1 MILGRF
7 CSPPLSTILFKNDA
21 TCLEIQSSFIKY
33 QKFKKKKL
41 KILIKKKRPFL
52 MYMYASLQKKI
63 LNLVSNTYILY
74 AWHVSNHVL
83 TLFWCV
89 MDFEKKNQTRVFA
102 SAGKKINYIRSRK
115 VNSNWLF
122 DIRKIYLSPEY
133 QSAMK
138 HIFLRQ
144 VERVDRLNEI

>member
-1 MILGRF
+1 
-7 CSPPLSTILFKNDA
+7 
-21 TCLEIQSSFIKY
+21 
-33 QKFKKKKL
+33 
-41 KILIKKKRPFL
+41 

-102 SAGKKINYIRSRK
+102 SAGKKLIIFGVEKSTQTGFLTLGKYTFHQSIN
-115 VNSNWLF
+115 
-122 DIRKIYLSPEY
+122 
-133 QSAMK
+133 
-138 HIFLRQ
+138 RQ
-144 VERVDRLNEI
+144 

>member
-1 MILGRF
+1 MTVKQVSDVHV
-7 CSPPLSTILFKNDA
+7 C
-21 TCLEIQSSFIKY
+21 FIT
-33 QKFKKKKL
+33 
-41 KILIKKKRPFL
+41 
-52 MYMYASLQKKI
+52 KKI
-63 LNLVSNTYILY
+63 MNLVSNTYILY

-122 DIRKIYLSPEY
+122 DNRKINLSPEY